1 MYERDNSTPIHR
13 KMFLRRTSFVG
24 IRAIQAGSATAVVR
38 SLRRP
43 LSTVRLGQF
52 VDVLPE
58 VRDALRRD
66 GAVVAL
72 ESTII
77 THGMPFPHN
86 LETARHVER
95 VVREQVRV
103 HMCRAYTYDKTNIPY
118 MYSFNDPPTERHSSH
133 YCHN

>member
-1 MYERDNSTPIHR
+1 MTSHERVTSNTQQPH

-24 IRAIQAGSATAVVR
+24 IRAMQAGTANAAVR

-43 LSTVRLGQF
+43 LSTAQLGQF

-103 HMCRAYTYDKTNIPY
+103 HL
-118 MYSFNDPPTERHSSH
+118 
-133 YCHN
+133 